1 MVKSNIERCKNM
13 TVYCDC
19 KRCEYHEDEFCD
31 ADRLELDENGICMS
45 CRYTEEQDN
54 EGGTEQE

>member
-1 MVKSNIERCKNM
+1 M